1 MPRRTPLAL
10 LLTLSLLTLLAP
22 AQGRAAQGAPAAAL
36 GRAYTVTAGNGA
48 RGVAPRVTT
57 AAADYANRRVDYR
70 VVGARVQRSTDGGRH
85 WTLVLDPGGHP
96 RLRDNSCHPAR
107 YHNVVNLRVAG
118 LFPSSLLVAS
128 RGAPGS
134 ARPGARD
141 LGCDAATGGLFV
153 LRPDASGVLRSTA
166 ALASGLPYAQA
177 ARAAGAVP
185 AAPRTYTLLDVT
197 ADPTNPNVL
206 YANAAGAPRGLAG
219 PASPPGGL
227 YRSTDGGLR
236 WSAAMRGLRGPVE
249 RGVVALDP
257 AHGATLFDVIGATL
271 YRSVDRGAH
280 WSAARGIAA
289 ARAPRLFVNQAN
301 PALVYALTDHGL
313 YHSRDTGATWSPFA
327 PAELP
332 PAAAGSIRDLRF
344 DPRSPALVLARTTSG
359 ATLRLHESR
368 PPAPPRFDLAMT
380 LTPDSDGRPVLAL
393 HAAPLTRAR
402 LVVVGGANPAAT
414 GLTTDAA
421 GFGYAPLALTG
432 RVAPAA
438 LRVRVEIAG
447 SGGRAARSEVLR
459 PWLAPGYVPRRA
471 APRPVATATPRPTAT
486 ATATPSPRPTSTP
499 TRTSTPLPTAT
510 LTSTATLTPT
520 ATATVI
526 PTAPA
531 APTSAAPTPYP
542 PSSLAQVWTW
552 QQRARTLPA
561 CPPAAPITVAPPSPA
576 TATLAPVPPTATATP
591 VAPSPTLPISGTPI
605 PIATATSAL
614 PPTATTVPTATP
626 TPLGPCDAGPPLPR
640 QDYAAGWDNA
650 NRRLYVFGGT
660 DNKTSV
666 AYNDISA
673 YSAITNAW
681 TLIAPATAATP
692 SGRYGAAAAW
702 DPAHNTLLVFGGMAG
717 AGPYARF
724 TNDVWA
730 YAPSTNTW
738 TALSAN
744 GAPGAPDPRAHA
756 AVAWDTTNGRL
767 LIFGGQTTDLSS
779 PALTNDLWAF
789 TPSPTG
795 GTGGAWTQ
803 LAPNTADQNAPPP
816 RQWAQMA
823 WDGGTLRLFGGK
835 NAGSGAMSDTWA
847 WTPSGGWLF
856 QNLPDQPPGAAAT
869 GYDWDATH
877 GRFLVGPGLSLAGD
891 SNDVWNYDPVA
902 SVWAQVPVANP
913 AAPPLRQ
920 MARLVWD
927 AADNQALLFGGRTVG
942 PGGVPG
948 VSNDLWALAPTGAA
962 GPAPAAPARAPVAKG
977 VDIGETVR
985 DYNNGLYL
993 TDATVSAVAAAGAA
1007 YARVSFYI
1015 GDGATTWTNARLHAY
1030 EQVINMLNA
1039 RGVGVLAVVGHGIT
1053 AGWSPASWTQNA
1065 RETTGGNGDNP
1076 AIQDYTRQLTLLV
1089 NHFYGPPYNLR
1100 RWELWNE
1107 PNVALSGCT
1116 TADPTAQCL
1125 QQPSLQPSNFA
1136 ALLAD
1141 SATAIKGSGPNSP
1154 HVSDVQLISGGIF
1167 GHSIA
1172 GAYSATASGADY
1184 IAHTYD
1190 EGINR
1195 TGTWAAVK
1203 ASLGSYPLDLVG
1215 EHLYVDQGQ
1224 RTTPALART
1233 YLNWFHAA
1241 YAGSDPSRAIAI
1253 TEAGWR
1259 TGDPSEPH
1267 VTEDMQAYNLDTT
1280 FETARRSGFV
1290 QDLLWFSLQDN
1301 PADQNST
1308 SWGLLDSSG
1317 RPKAAYGRF
1326 QAQ

>member
-1 MPRRTPLAL
+1 
-10 LLTLSLLTLLAP
+10 
-22 AQGRAAQGAPAAAL
+22 
-36 GRAYTVTAGNGA
+36 
-48 RGVAPRVTT
+48 
-57 AAADYANRRVDYR
+57 
-70 VVGARVQRSTDGGRH
+70 
-85 WTLVLDPGGHP
+85 
-96 RLRDNSCHPAR
+96 
-107 YHNVVNLRVAG
+107 
-118 LFPSSLLVAS
+118 
-128 RGAPGS
+128 
-134 ARPGARD
+134 
-141 LGCDAATGGLFV
+141 
-153 LRPDASGVLRSTA
+153 
-166 ALASGLPYAQA
+166 
-177 ARAAGAVP
+177 
-185 AAPRTYTLLDVT
+185 
-197 ADPTNPNVL
+197 
-206 YANAAGAPRGLAG
+206 
-219 PASPPGGL
+219 
-227 YRSTDGGLR
+227 
-236 WSAAMRGLRGPVE
+236 
-249 RGVVALDP
+249 
-257 AHGATLFDVIGATL
+257 
-271 YRSVDRGAH
+271 
-280 WSAARGIAA
+280 
-289 ARAPRLFVNQAN
+289 
-301 PALVYALTDHGL
+301 
-313 YHSRDTGATWSPFA
+313 
-327 PAELP
+327 
-332 PAAAGSIRDLRF
+332 
-344 DPRSPALVLARTTSG
+344 
-359 ATLRLHESR
+359 
-368 PPAPPRFDLAMT
+368 
-380 LTPDSDGRPVLAL
+380 
-393 HAAPLTRAR
+393 
-402 LVVVGGANPAAT
+402 
-414 GLTTDAA
+414 
-421 GFGYAPLALTG
+421 
-432 RVAPAA
+432 
-438 LRVRVEIAG
+438 
-447 SGGRAARSEVLR
+447 
-459 PWLAPGYVPRRA
+459 
-471 APRPVATATPRPTAT
+471 
-486 ATATPSPRPTSTP
+486 
-499 TRTSTPLPTAT
+499 
-510 LTSTATLTPT
+510 
-520 ATATVI
+520 
-526 PTAPA
+526 
-531 APTSAAPTPYP
+531 
-542 PSSLAQVWTW
+542 
-552 QQRARTLPA
+552 
-561 CPPAAPITVAPPSPA
+561 
-576 TATLAPVPPTATATP
+576 
-591 VAPSPTLPISGTPI
+591 
-605 PIATATSAL
+605 
-614 PPTATTVPTATP
+614 
-626 TPLGPCDAGPPLPR
+626 
-640 QDYAAGWDNA
+640 
-650 NRRLYVFGGT
+650 
-660 DNKTSV
+660 
-666 AYNDISA
+666 
-673 YSAITNAW
+673 
-681 TLIAPATAATP
+681 
-692 SGRYGAAAAW
+692 
-702 DPAHNTLLVFGGMAG
+702 
-717 AGPYARF
+717 
-724 TNDVWA
+724 
-730 YAPSTNTW
+730 
-738 TALSAN
+738 
-744 GAPGAPDPRAHA
+744 
-756 AVAWDTTNGRL
+756 
-767 LIFGGQTTDLSS
+767 
-779 PALTNDLWAF
+779 
-789 TPSPTG
+789 
-795 GTGGAWTQ
+795 
-803 LAPNTADQNAPPP
+803 
-816 RQWAQMA
+816 
-823 WDGGTLRLFGGK
+823 
-835 NAGSGAMSDTWA
+835 
-847 WTPSGGWLF
+847 
-856 QNLPDQPPGAAAT
+856 
-869 GYDWDATH
+869 
-877 GRFLVGPGLSLAGD
+877 
-891 SNDVWNYDPVA
+891 
-902 SVWAQVPVANP
+902 
-913 AAPPLRQ
+913 
-920 MARLVWD
+920 
-927 AADNQALLFGGRTVG
+927 VG

-1116 TADPTAQCL
+1116 TADPTVQCL